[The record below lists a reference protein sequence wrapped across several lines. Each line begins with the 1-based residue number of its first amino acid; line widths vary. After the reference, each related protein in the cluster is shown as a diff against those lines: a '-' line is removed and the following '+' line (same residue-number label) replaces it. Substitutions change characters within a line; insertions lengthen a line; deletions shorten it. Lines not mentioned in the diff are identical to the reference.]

1 MIKVIG
7 LNIKVLKKEPFSGS
21 HQGMR
26 FFMRAEDDTLHVW
39 VYPEPWCFEKTSDD
53 MKTAKD
59 FPFTQEG
66 LDDSMEWISQE
77 FENRKDYWMQMEKDK
92 MKMILQGRGESD
104 GDIRDTYREIKD
116 LMKKESKQFD
126 SDIYS
131 LSIVNVIDPN
141 EEHKYLKYIFAKV
154 KQI

>member
-92 MKMILQGRGESD
+92 MKMILQVLRLQNSEEKCLQT
-104 GDIRDTYREIKD
+104 IT
-116 LMKKESKQFD
+116 KKELIPEEKYTTGWQVN
-126 SDIYS
+126 
-131 LSIVNVIDPN
+131 LSQNP
-141 EEHKYLKYIFAKV
+141 KT
-154 KQI
+154 QIQI

>member
-7 LNIKVLKKEPFSGS
+7 LNTKVLKKEPFSGS

-66 LDDSMEWISQE
+66 LDDSLEWISQE
-77 FENRKDYWMQMEKDK
+77 FENRKNYWMKMEKDK
-92 MKMILQGRGESD
+92 MKMILQGRG
-104 GDIRDTYREIKD
+104 
-116 LMKKESKQFD
+116 D
-126 SDIYS
+126 S
-131 LSIVNVIDPN
+131 
-141 EEHKYLKYIFAKV
+141 
-154 KQI
+154 

>member
-1 MIKVIG
+1 MNKENVGLYDQSFEHDNCGIG
-7 LNIKVLKKEPFSGS
+7 AVVNIKVLKKEPFSGS

-92 MKMILQGRGESD
+92 MKMILQGRG
-104 GDIRDTYREIKD
+104 
-116 LMKKESKQFD
+116 D
-126 SDIYS
+126 S
-131 LSIVNVIDPN
+131 
-141 EEHKYLKYIFAKV
+141 
-154 KQI
+154 

>member
-1 MIKVIG
+1 MLEKGNFINNRYEIIG
-7 LNIKVLKKEPFSGS
+7 RVGAGGMSDVYKAKDHKLNRNVAIKVLKKEPFSGS

-92 MKMILQGRGESD
+92 MKMILQGRG
-104 GDIRDTYREIKD
+104 
-116 LMKKESKQFD
+116 D
-126 SDIYS
+126 S
-131 LSIVNVIDPN
+131 
-141 EEHKYLKYIFAKV
+141 
-154 KQI
+154 

>member
-53 MKTAKD
+53 MDWLIQWNGSARNSK
-59 FPFTQEG
+59 
-66 LDDSMEWISQE
+66 I
-77 FENRKDYWMQMEKDK
+77 
-92 MKMILQGRGESD
+92 GRITGCRWRR
-104 GDIRDTYREIKD
+104 IR
-116 LMKKESKQFD
+116 
-126 SDIYS
+126 
-131 LSIVNVIDPN
+131 
-141 EEHKYLKYIFAKV
+141 
-154 KQI
+154 

>member
-77 FENRKDYWMQMEKDK
+77 KDK
-92 MKMILQGRGESD
+92 MKMILQGRG
-104 GDIRDTYREIKD
+104 
-116 LMKKESKQFD
+116 D
-126 SDIYS
+126 S
-131 LSIVNVIDPN
+131 
-141 EEHKYLKYIFAKV
+141 
-154 KQI
+154 

>member
-7 LNIKVLKKEPFSGS
+7 LNIRVLKKEPFSGS

-59 FPFTQEG
+59 FPAGYLF
-66 LDDSMEWISQE
+66 DDDPDPLS
-77 FENRKDYWMQMEKDK
+77 DK
-92 MKMILQGRGESD
+92 SRRIQDTG
-104 GDIRDTYREIKD
+104 GDADTGT
-116 LMKKESKQFD
+116 
-126 SDIYS
+126 
-131 LSIVNVIDPN
+131 V
-141 EEHKYLKYIFAKV
+141 
-154 KQI
+154 